1 MAHRSRVKVSQ
12 YAAALTVAPGGMKST
27 RRMHFMSQK
36 TETMNFFTEI
46 EVLNFLVLG
55 ECVWLHCLLLG
66 FRNVVKTPYFI
77 SSQNGVQ
84 KLIILCAAREKLQRR
99 THPFRFVIV
108 R

>member
-1 MAHRSRVKVSQ
+1 
-12 YAAALTVAPGGMKST
+12 
-27 RRMHFMSQK
+27 MSQK

-66 FRNVVKTPYFI
+66 FRSVVKTPYFI

-84 KLIILCAAREKLQRR
+84 KPISILRAAREKLQRR